1 MPNERIQFTL
11 RERFAAPL
19 PEFYRRRIVF
29 WADPER
35 EFERDID
42 ELHLDGVHIVK
53 LTGTN
58 NFAVKKLL
66 LHDDLENDYL
76 VYSPLSYADVQD
88 NWLQDIEYYSEIFR
102 ADFVSMQME
111 ELNIEPSA
119 AMRKAV
125 KLYAKFL
132 ESEERRK
139 KLRRLGHSY
148 DKPLALHTDIMAVLA
163 GLNDGS
169 MQDVFIAVLSAGLDK
184 ESNEILLN
192 IRKFGS
198 LPAFWELAYKYTGY
212 LDEEDRPL
220 SHFAS
225 HTC

>member
-1 MPNERIQFTL
+1 MSIERIEVNL
-11 RERFAAPL
+11 KERYAAPL

-29 WADPER
+29 WEDPER

-58 NFAVKKLL
+58 NFAVKKML

-102 ADFVSMQME
+102 ADFISMQME
-111 ELNIEPSA
+111 ELNIAPSA
-119 AMRKAV
+119 AMRKTL

-132 ESEERRK
+132 ESKERCQMKQEKTLTIPLDRRVYLSLEEAMSYTGLDEKTLRK
-139 KLRRLGHSY
+139 LSDGIYNSFVLWAGRRRLLKREMLEEY
-148 DKPLALHTDIMAVLA
+148 LENEV
-163 GLNDGS
+163 
-169 MQDVFIAVLSAGLDK
+169 SA
-184 ESNEILLN
+184 ENEEN
-192 IRKFGS
+192 Q
-198 LPAFWELAYKYTGY
+198 E
-212 LDEEDRPL
+212 
-220 SHFAS
+220 
-225 HTC
+225 